1 MRKLGLAIVVVALW
15 SAPRAA
21 SAGPFVEGSLGLGWH
36 VSPSLPAGAESR
48 QPLNIMIAPG
58 YGFLADLLKV
68 SVGFAGSGFGD
79 VSGDVFRLQIRPMV
93 TVQPPLFPL
102 YVRGMLA
109 FLDVTHSDTS
119 QTAFG
124 AAAGLSFGLLGVGVF
139 GEVGAL
145 TFSAG
150 GSQNWIVEGRAGV
163 SIGF

>member
-1 MRKLGLAIVVVALW
+1 MRKLGLAILVVALW

-48 QPLNIMIAPG
+48 QPINVMIAPG
-58 YGFLADLLKV
+58 YGFLANLLKV
-68 SVGFAGSGFGD
+68 QVGFAGSFGD
-79 VSGDVFRLQIRPMV
+79 VPAPNDVFQLQIRPMV

-109 FLDVTHSDTS
+109 FLDVTRDSR
-119 QTAFG
+119 QTAYG
-124 AAAGLSFGLLGVGVF
+124 AAAGLSFGLLGLGVF